1 MELVL
6 NPYVKNVTEKFLTP
20 LLREN
25 GSEKLQ
31 PQLNSWHFNPAK
43 IPHTGDWDKLINY
56 KVEDIQK
63 SKEISTLPINAKLR
77 LNEGMIYLEIF
88 MKFIKLKLDIGDE
101 EIDDTNNHY
110 NIHDMPT
117 YDKYDKY
124 DKEDMPEYDKY
135 DKHENND
142 KVVMIHA
149 ATTPTEEDYYHCK
162 LDIGPS
168 TRQALTN
175 RAKNITL
182 QLGVNI
188 QDLRFHMDNRVLKLF
203 RHQSGKLMYIHEEQY
218 DSNVKRIAKANKE
231 VKLHGQE
238 ENHKN
243 KKYIDPRK
251 VKIIETIPLSCII
264 PVNKEL
270 VKN

>member
-1 MELVL
+1 MQLVL
-6 NPYVKNVTEKFLTP
+6 NPYVKNISEKFLTP

-25 GSEKLQ
+25 GSELK

-77 LNEGMIYLEIF
+77 LNEGVIYLEIF

-101 EIDDTNNHY
+101 EIEDTNNQY
-110 NIHDMPT
+110 DKYDKK

-124 DKEDMPEYDKY
+124 DKFDKL
-135 DKHENND
+135 
-142 KVVMIHA
+142 VLIHA

-182 QLGVNI
+182 QLGVNL
-188 QDLRFHMDNRVLKLF
+188 QDLRFHMDNTMLKLF
-203 RHQSGKLMYIHEEQY
+203 R
-218 DSNVKRIAKANKE
+218 
-231 VKLHGQE
+231 
-238 ENHKN
+238 
-243 KKYIDPRK
+243 
-251 VKIIETIPLSCII
+251 
-264 PVNKEL
+264 
-270 VKN
+270 